1 MFKFLKYLKPYWFY
15 VLLTLIFVV
24 LEAQFELK
32 LPEYIS
38 QVMYSVMGYSED
50 PNSGSAVLAM
60 SVLVPIMLAIAV
72 GACVSAILSA
82 FFSAKA
88 GAGMARDMRKKVF
101 DKVQGFSMEEIE
113 MFSTG
118 SLITRSTNDI
128 IQVQMTVI
136 MALKFLIKCPAMAI
150 TAIIKVIS
158 ISPTIS
164 GVIGIG
170 VLVLIGTIIV
180 IFALVIPRFAVLQKC
195 TDNFNKMGREE
206 LTGVRVI
213 RAYNATDYESK
224 KYDEVNEKNYNNMKA
239 IDYTMGIVN
248 PLLTILMN
256 GLIVVIMLVAA
267 ALIKDMRFTDAA
279 KLAEFFTYTMHIV
292 MSFMFLT
299 VVFILIPR
307 GAVSARR
314 INEVL
319 DTKTKIIDKDEVKNP
334 DRLGTVEF
342 NNVSFMYPDGSD
354 YVLKDISFKANKGET
369 IAFIGSTGSG
379 KSTIVNLIPRF
390 YDVSSGTVLVDGV
403 DVKDFSQHE
412 LRDRIGFV
420 PQKCVLFRGT
430 IKEKIDF
437 AGKDSSDEVIEKSA
451 EIAQASEF
459 INMKDE
465 KYNYMIS
472 RGGQNV
478 CGGQKQRL
486 AIARAL
492 AKESEIYIF
501 DDTFS
506 ALDFKTDKRLRKA
519 LKKEMKDATC
529 LIVAQRI
536 GTIMDADKIIVLDE
550 GKIVGMGKHKELLNS
565 CGVYKE
571 IALSQLSEEEINN
584 AA

>member
-1 MFKFLKYLKPYWFY
+1 MFRFLKFLKPYWFL
-15 VLLTLIFVV
+15 VLLTLVFVV
-24 LEAQFELK
+24 IEAQFELK

-38 QVMYSVMGYSED
+38 QVMYAVMGYETD
-50 PNSGSAVLAM
+50 PSGNAVL
-60 SVLVPIMLAIAV
+60 SLSILVPLMLLISV
-72 GACVSAILSA
+72 GACVSAVLSA

-128 IQVQMTVI
+128 NQVQMTVI

-150 TAIIKVIS
+150 TAIIKVVR

-170 VLVLIGTIIV
+170 VLVLIGSIII
-180 IFALVIPRFAVLQKC
+180 IFAIVIPRFKVLQKC

-206 LTGVRVI
+206 LTGIRVI
-213 RAYNATDYESK
+213 RAYNAEDYETK
-224 KYDEVNEKNYNNMKA
+224 QYEDVNDKNYNNMKA
-239 IDYTMGIVN
+239 IDYTMGLVN

-267 ALIKDMRFTDAA
+267 VLIKDMKFTDAA
-279 KLAEFFTYTMHIV
+279 KLSEFFGYTMHIV

-307 GAVSARR
+307 GAVSAKR
-314 INEVL
+314 ISEVL
-319 DTKTKIIDKDEVKNP
+319 DTETKIKDKEETITP
-334 DRLGTVEF
+334 DRLGTIEF
-342 NNVSFMYPDGSD
+342 KDVSFMYPDGSD
-354 YVLKDISFKANKGET
+354 YVLTNISFTANKGET
-369 IAFIGSTGSG
+369 VAFIGSTGCG
-379 KSTIVNLIPRF
+379 KSTVVNLIPRF
-390 YDVSSGTVLVDGV
+390 YDVSSGSVLVDGV

-420 PQKCVLFRGT
+420 PQKGVLFSGSV
-430 IKEKIDF
+430 KENIDF
-437 AGKDSSDEVIEKSA
+437 AGKNVSDEVIEKSA
-451 EIAQASEF
+451 RIAQASDF
-459 INMKDE
+459 IEAKDD
-465 KYNYMIS
+465 KYDYKIS
-472 RGGQNV
+472 QGGQNV
-478 CGGQKQRL
+478 SGGQKQRL

-506 ALDFKTDKRLRKA
+506 ALDFKTDKKLRKA

-536 GTIMDADKIIVLDE
+536 GTIMDADRIIVLDE
-550 GKIVGMGKHKELLNS
+550 GKIVGMGKHRELLNN
-565 CGVYKE
+565 CKVYKE

>member
-1 MFKFLKYLKPYWFY
+1 MFKFFKYLKPYWLL
-15 VLLTLIFVV
+15 VLLTIIFVV
-24 LEAQFELK
+24 VEAQFELK

-38 QVMYSVMGYSED
+38 QVMYSVMGYEED
-50 PNSGSAVLAM
+50 ASGNKIMELK
-60 SVLVPIMLAIAV
+60 LLIPIMLLISL
-72 GACVSAILSA
+72 GACISAILSA

-101 DKVQGFSMEEIE
+101 SKVQDFSMEEIE

-128 IQVQMTVI
+128 NQVQMTVI

-150 TAIIKVIS
+150 TAIVKVVR

-170 VLVLIGTIIV
+170 VLILIGTIII
-180 IFALVIPRFAVLQKC
+180 IFAIVIPRFAVMQKC

-206 LTGVRVI
+206 LTGIRVI
-213 RAYNATDYESK
+213 RAYDAFDYETQ
-224 KYDEVNEKNYNNMKA
+224 KYEEVNDKNYNNMKA
-239 IDYTMGIVN
+239 IDYTMGLVN

-267 ALIKDMRFTDAA
+267 LLIKDMKFTDAA
-279 KLAEFFTYTMHIV
+279 KLSEFFAYTMHIV

-319 DTKTKIIDKDEVKNP
+319 DTKTKIVDKDEVINP

-342 NNVSFMYPDGSD
+342 DNVSFMYPDGSD
-354 YVLKDISFKANKGET
+354 YVLTDISFTANKGET
-369 IAFIGSTGSG
+369 VAFIGSTGSG

-390 YDVSSGTVLVDGV
+390 YDVNKGRVLVDGV

-412 LRDRIGFV
+412 LRDRIGFI
-420 PQKCVLFRGT
+420 PQKGVLFSGS
-430 IKEKIDF
+430 IKENIDF
-437 AGKDSSDEVIEKSA
+437 AGKDVSEEKIKRSA
-451 EIAQASEF
+451 KIAQASDF
-459 INMKDE
+459 IEAKDE
-465 KYNYMIS
+465 QYDYKIS
-472 RGGQNV
+472 QGGQNV
-478 CGGQKQRL
+478 SGGQKQRL

-492 AKESEIYIF
+492 SKESEIYVF

-506 ALDFKTDKRLRKA
+506 ALDFKTDKKLRKA
-519 LKKEMKDATC
+519 LKQEMKDATC

-536 GTIMDADKIIVLDE
+536 GTIMDADKIIVIDE
-550 GKIVGMGKHKELLNS
+550 GKIVGMGKHKELLNN
-565 CGVYKE
+565 CEVYKE
-571 IALSQLSEEEINN
+571 IALSQLSKEEIEN
-584 AA
+584 A

>member
-15 VLLTLIFVV
+15 VLLTIIFVV
-24 LEAQFELK
+24 VEAQFELK

-38 QVMYSVMGYSED
+38 QVMYSVMGYETD
-50 PNSGSAVLAM
+50 PAGNAVLSM
-60 SVLVPIMLAIAV
+60 NILVPIMIAISL
-72 GACVSAILSA
+72 GACVSAVLSA

-101 DKVQGFSMEEIE
+101 DKVQDFSMEEIE
-113 MFSTG
+113 KFSTG

-128 IQVQMTVI
+128 NQVQMTVI

-150 TAIIKVIS
+150 TAIVKVVR

-170 VLVLIGTIIV
+170 VLVLIATIII
-180 IFALVIPRFAVLQKC
+180 IFAIVIPRFAVLQKC

-206 LTGVRVI
+206 LTGIRVI
-213 RAYNATDYESK
+213 RAYNAEEYEK
-224 KYDEVNEKNYNNMKA
+224 EKYNKVNDKNYNNMKA
-239 IDYTMGIVN
+239 IDYTMGLVN

-267 ALIKDMRFTDAA
+267 LLIKDMKFTDAA
-279 KLAEFFTYTMHIV
+279 KLSEFFAYTMHIV

-319 DTKTKIIDKDEVKNP
+319 DTKTKIVDKDEVINP

-342 NNVSFMYPDGSD
+342 DNVSFMYPDGSD
-354 YVLKDISFKANKGET
+354 YVLTDISFTANKGET
-369 IAFIGSTGSG
+369 VAFIGSTGSG

-390 YDVSSGTVLVDGV
+390 YDVNKGRVLVDGV

-412 LRDRIGFV
+412 LRDRIGFI
-420 PQKCVLFRGT
+420 PQKGVLFSGS
-430 IKEKIDF
+430 IKENIDF
-437 AGKDSSDEVIEKSA
+437 AGKDVSEEKIKRSA
-451 EIAQASEF
+451 KIAQASDF
-459 INMKDE
+459 IEAKDE
-465 KYNYMIS
+465 QYDYKIS
-472 RGGQNV
+472 QGGQNV
-478 CGGQKQRL
+478 SGGQKQRL

-492 AKESEIYIF
+492 SKESEIYVF

-506 ALDFKTDKRLRKA
+506 ALDFKTDKKLRKA
-519 LKKEMKDATC
+519 LKQEMKDATC

-536 GTIMDADKIIVLDE
+536 GTIMDADKIIVIDE
-550 GKIVGMGKHKELLNS
+550 GKIVGMGKHKELLNN
-565 CGVYKE
+565 CEVYKE
-571 IALSQLSEEEINN
+571 IALSQLSKEEIEN
-584 AA
+584 A

>member
-1 MFKFLKYLKPYWFY
+1 MFKFLKFLKPYWFL

-24 LEAQFELK
+24 IEAQLELK

-38 QVMYSVMGYSED
+38 QVMYSAAGYEVDAAGNKILSL
-50 PNSGSAVLAM
+50 NI
-60 SVLVPIMLAIAV
+60 LVPIMILISI
-72 GACVSAILSA
+72 GACASAILSA

-88 GAGMARDMRKKVF
+88 GAGMARDMRRKVF

-113 MFSTG
+113 KFSTG

-128 IQVQMTVI
+128 NQVQMTVI

-150 TAIIKVIS
+150 TAIVKVVR

-170 VLVLIGTIIV
+170 VLVLIGSIAI
-180 IFALVIPRFAVLQKC
+180 IFAIVIPRFKILQKC
-195 TDNFNKMGREE
+195 TDDFNKMGREE

-213 RAYNATDYESK
+213 RAYNAEDYESV
-224 KYDEVNEKNYNNMKA
+224 KYEEVNNKNYNNMKA
-239 IDYTMGIVN
+239 IDYTMGMVN

-267 ALIKDMRFTDAA
+267 ALIKDMKFTDAVR
-279 KLAEFFTYTMHIV
+279 LSEFFAYTMHIV

-307 GAVSARR
+307 GAVSAKR

-319 DTKTKIIDKDEVKNP
+319 DTETKIKDKDETITP
-334 DRLGTVEF
+334 DRIGTIEF
-342 NNVSFMYPDGSD
+342 KDVSFMYPDGSD
-354 YVLKDISFKANKGET
+354 YVLTNISFKAEKGET
-369 IAFIGSTGSG
+369 VAFIGSTGCG
-379 KSTIVNLIPRF
+379 KSTVVNLIPRF
-390 YDVSSGTVLVDGV
+390 YDATSGSVLVDGV
-403 DVKDFSQHE
+403 DVKDFSQYE

-420 PQKCVLFRGT
+420 PQKGVLFSGS
-430 IKEKIDF
+430 IKDNIDF
-437 AGKDSSDEVIEKSA
+437 AGKNVSDEVIEKSA
-451 EIAQASEF
+451 KIAQASDF
-459 INMKDE
+459 IDAKED
-465 KYNYMIS
+465 KYDYRIS
-472 RGGQNV
+472 QGGQNV
-478 CGGQKQRL
+478 SGGQKQRL

-492 AKESEIYIF
+492 SKESEIYIF

-506 ALDFKTDKRLRKA
+506 ALDFKTDKKLRKA
-519 LKKEMKDATC
+519 LKTEMKGSTC

-550 GKIVGMGKHKELLNS
+550 GKIVGIGKHKELLNS
-565 CGVYKE
+565 CKVYKE

>member
-15 VLLTLIFVV
+15 VLLTIIFVV
-24 LEAQFELK
+24 VEAQFELK

-38 QVMYSVMGYSED
+38 QVMYSVMGYETD
-50 PNSGSAVLAM
+50 PAGNAVLSM
-60 SVLVPIMLAIAV
+60 NILVPIMIAISL
-72 GACVSAILSA
+72 GACVSAVLSA

-101 DKVQGFSMEEIE
+101 DKVQDFSMEEIE
-113 MFSTG
+113 KFSTG

-128 IQVQMTVI
+128 NQVQMTVI

-150 TAIIKVIS
+150 TAIVKVVR

-170 VLVLIGTIIV
+170 VLVLIATIII
-180 IFALVIPRFAVLQKC
+180 IFAIVIPRFAVLQKC

-206 LTGVRVI
+206 LTGIRVI
-213 RAYNATDYESK
+213 RAYNAEEYEK
-224 KYDEVNEKNYNNMKA
+224 EKYNKVNDKNYNNMKA
-239 IDYTMGIVN
+239 IDYTMGLVN

-267 ALIKDMRFTDAA
+267 LLIKDMKFTDAA
-279 KLAEFFTYTMHIV
+279 KLSEFFAYTMHIV

-319 DTKTKIIDKDEVKNP
+319 DTKTKIVDKDEVINP

-342 NNVSFMYPDGSD
+342 DNVSFMYPDGSD
-354 YVLKDISFKANKGET
+354 YVLTDISFTANKGET
-369 IAFIGSTGSG
+369 VAFIGSTGSG

-390 YDVSSGTVLVDGV
+390 YDVNKGRVLVDGV

-412 LRDRIGFV
+412 LRDRIGFI
-420 PQKCVLFRGT
+420 PQKGVLFSGS
-430 IKEKIDF
+430 IKENIDF
-437 AGKDSSDEVIEKSA
+437 AGKDVSEEKIKKSA
-451 EIAQASEF
+451 KIAQASDF
-459 INMKDE
+459 IEAKDE
-465 KYNYMIS
+465 QYDYKIS
-472 RGGQNV
+472 QGGQNV
-478 CGGQKQRL
+478 SGGQKQRL

-492 AKESEIYIF
+492 SKESEIYVF

-506 ALDFKTDKRLRKA
+506 ALDFKTDKKLRKA
-519 LKKEMKDATC
+519 LKQEMKDATC

-536 GTIMDADKIIVLDE
+536 GTIMDADKIIVIDE
-550 GKIVGMGKHKELLNS
+550 GKIVGMGKHKELLNN
-565 CGVYKE
+565 CEVYKE
-571 IALSQLSEEEINN
+571 IALSQLSKEEIEN
-584 AA
+584 A

>member
-1 MFKFLKYLKPYWFY
+1 MFKFLKFLKPYWFL
-15 VLLTLIFVV
+15 VLLTLVFVV
-24 LEAQFELK
+24 IEAQLELK

-38 QVMYSVMGYSED
+38 QVMYSAAGYEVD
-50 PNSGSAVLAM
+50 ASGNNILSLNI
-60 SVLVPIMLAIAV
+60 LVPIMILISI
-72 GACVSAILSA
+72 GACASAILSA

-113 MFSTG
+113 KFSTG

-128 IQVQMTVI
+128 NQVQMTVI

-150 TAIIKVIS
+150 TAIVKVVS

-170 VLVLIGTIIV
+170 VLVLIASIAIIFV
-180 IFALVIPRFAVLQKC
+180 IVIPRFKVLQKC

-213 RAYNATDYESK
+213 RAYNAEDYESE
-224 KYDEVNEKNYNNMKA
+224 KYEEVNNKNYNNMKA
-239 IDYTMGIVN
+239 IDYTMGLVN

-267 ALIKDMRFTDAA
+267 SLIKDMKFTDAVR
-279 KLAEFFTYTMHIV
+279 LSEFFAYTMHIV

-307 GAVSARR
+307 GAVSAKR
-314 INEVL
+314 ISEVL
-319 DTKTKIIDKDEVKNP
+319 DTETKIKDKDKVITP
-334 DRLGTVEF
+334 DRLGTIEF
-342 NNVSFMYPDGSD
+342 KDVSFMYPDGSD
-354 YVLKDISFKANKGET
+354 YVLTNINFKAEKGET
-369 IAFIGSTGSG
+369 VAFIGSTGCG
-379 KSTIVNLIPRF
+379 KSTVVNLIPRF
-390 YDVSSGTVLVDGV
+390 YDATSGSILVDGV
-403 DVKDFSQHE
+403 DVKDFSQYE

-420 PQKCVLFRGT
+420 PQKGVLFSGS
-430 IKEKIDF
+430 IKENIDF
-437 AGKDSSDEVIEKSA
+437 AGKNVSDEIIEKSA
-451 EIAQASEF
+451 KIAQASDF
-459 INMKDE
+459 INAKEE
-465 KYNYMIS
+465 KYDYRIS
-472 RGGQNV
+472 QGGQNV
-478 CGGQKQRL
+478 SGGQKQRL

-492 AKESEIYIF
+492 SKQSEIYIF

-506 ALDFKTDKRLRKA
+506 ALDFKTDKKLRKA
-519 LKKEMKDATC
+519 LKTEMKGSTC

-536 GTIMDADKIIVLDE
+536 GTIMDADKIVVLDE
-550 GKIVGMGKHKELLNS
+550 GKVVGIGKHKELLKS
-565 CGVYKE
+565 CKVYKE

>member
-1 MFKFLKYLKPYWFY
+1 MFKFLKYLKPYWFF

-24 LEAQFELK
+24 VEAQFELK

-38 QVMYSVMGYSED
+38 QVMYAVMGYETD
-50 PNSGSAVLAM
+50 PSGNTVLAL
-60 SVLVPIMLAIAV
+60 SILVPIMIAISV
-72 GACVSAILSA
+72 GACASAILSA

-128 IQVQMTVI
+128 NQVQMTVI

-150 TAIIKVIS
+150 TAIIKVVR

-170 VLVLIGTIIV
+170 VLVLIGSIII
-180 IFALVIPRFAVLQKC
+180 IFAIVIPRFKVLQKC

-206 LTGVRVI
+206 LTGIRVI
-213 RAYNATDYESK
+213 RDYETE
-224 KYDEVNEKNYNNMKA
+224 KYEEVNDKNYNNMKA
-239 IDYTMGIVN
+239 IDYTMGLVN

-267 ALIKDMRFTDAA
+267 VLIKDMKFTDAA
-279 KLAEFFTYTMHIV
+279 KLSEFFGYTMHIV

-307 GAVSARR
+307 GAVSAKR

-319 DTKTKIIDKDEVKNP
+319 ETETKIKDKDEVINP
-334 DRLGTVEF
+334 DRLGTIEF
-342 NNVSFMYPDGSD
+342 KDVSFKYPDGSD
-354 YVLKDISFKANKGET
+354 YVLTNISFTANKGET
-369 IAFIGSTGSG
+369 VAFIGSTGSG
-379 KSTIVNLIPRF
+379 KSTVVNLIPRF
-390 YDVSSGTVLVDGV
+390 YDVSSGSVLVDGV

-412 LRDRIGFV
+412 LRDRIGFI
-420 PQKCVLFRGT
+420 PQKGVLFSGS
-430 IKEKIDF
+430 IKDNIDF
-437 AGKDSSDEVIEKSA
+437 AGKNVSDEVIEKSA
-451 EIAQASEF
+451 KIAQASEF
-459 INMKDE
+459 IDAKDE
-465 KYNYMIS
+465 KYNYYIS
-472 RGGQNV
+472 QGGQNV
-478 CGGQKQRL
+478 SGGQKQRL

-506 ALDFKTDKRLRKA
+506 ALDFKTDKKLRKA
-519 LKKEMKDATC
+519 LKKEMQEATC

-550 GKIVGMGKHKELLNS
+550 GKIVGMGKHKELLKS
-565 CGVYKE
+565 CDVYKE

>member
-1 MFKFLKYLKPYWFY
+1 MFKFLKYLKPYCFF

-24 LEAQFELK
+24 IEAQFELK

-38 QVMYSVMGYSED
+38 QVMLSVMGYSED
-50 PNSGSAVLAM
+50 PTTHAEVLSM
-60 SVLVPIMLAIAV
+60 SILVPLMLAISL
-72 GACVSAILSA
+72 GACASAILSA

-113 MFSTG
+113 KFSTG

-128 IQVQMTVI
+128 NQVQMTVI

-150 TAIIKVIS
+150 TAIIKVVR

-170 VLVLIGTIIV
+170 VLVLIGSIII
-180 IFALVIPRFAVLQKC
+180 IFAIVIPRFKVLQKC

-206 LTGVRVI
+206 LTGIRVI
-213 RAYNATDYESK
+213 RAYNAEDYEK
-224 KYDEVNEKNYNNMKA
+224 AKYEEVNDKNYNNMKA

-267 ALIKDMRFTDAA
+267 ALIKDMKFTDAA
-279 KLAEFFTYTMHIV
+279 KLSEFFGYTMHIV

-307 GAVSARR
+307 GAVSAKR
-314 INEVL
+314 ISEVL
-319 DTKTKIIDKDEVKNP
+319 DTETKIKDKDETINP
-334 DRLGTVEF
+334 DRLGTIEF
-342 NNVSFMYPDGSD
+342 KDVSFMYPDGSD
-354 YVLKDISFKANKGET
+354 YVLTNISFKANKGET
-369 IAFIGSTGSG
+369 VAFIGSTGCG
-379 KSTIVNLIPRF
+379 KSTVVNLIPRF
-390 YDVSSGTVLVDGV
+390 YDVSRGSVLVDGI

-420 PQKCVLFRGT
+420 PQKGVLFSGT
-430 IKEKIDF
+430 VKDNIDF
-437 AGKDSSDEVIEKSA
+437 AGKNISDEVIEKSA
-451 EIAQASEF
+451 KIAQASDF
-459 INMKDE
+459 IEEKDG
-465 KYNYMIS
+465 KYNYLIS
-472 RGGQNV
+472 QGGQNV
-478 CGGQKQRL
+478 SGGQKQRL

-506 ALDFKTDKRLRKA
+506 ALDFKTDKKLRKA
-519 LKKEMKDATC
+519 LKKEMSDATC

-550 GKIVGMGKHKELLNS
+550 GKIVGMGKHKELLKT
-565 CGVYKE
+565 CDVYKE

>member
-1 MFKFLKYLKPYWFY
+1 MFKFLKYLKPYWFL
-15 VLLTLIFVV
+15 VLLTIIFVV

-38 QVMYSVMGYSED
+38 QVMYSVMGYETD
-50 PNSGSAVLAM
+50 PAGNKVMALSL
-60 SVLVPIMLAIAV
+60 LIPIMILISV

-113 MFSTG
+113 HFSTG

-128 IQVQMTVI
+128 NQVQMTVI

-150 TAIIKVIS
+150 TAIIKVVR

-170 VLVLIGTIIV
+170 VLVLIGSIII
-180 IFALVIPRFAVLQKC
+180 IFAIVIPRFKVLQKC

-206 LTGVRVI
+206 LTGIRVI
-213 RAYNATDYESK
+213 RAYNAEDYEK
-224 KYDEVNEKNYNNMKA
+224 NKYEEVNDKNYNNMKA

-267 ALIKDMRFTDAA
+267 ALIKDMKFTDAA
-279 KLAEFFTYTMHIV
+279 KLSEFFGYTMHIV

-307 GAVSARR
+307 GAVSAKR

-319 DTKTKIIDKDEVKNP
+319 DTKTKIVDKDETINP
-334 DRLGTVEF
+334 EKLGTIEF
-342 NNVSFMYPDGSD
+342 DDVSFMYPDGSD
-354 YVLKDISFKANKGET
+354 YVISNISFKANKGET
-369 IAFIGSTGSG
+369 VAFIGSTGSG
-379 KSTIVNLIPRF
+379 KSTLINLVPRF
-390 YDVSSGTVLVDGV
+390 YDVSSGKVLVDGV
-403 DVKDFSQHE
+403 DVRDFSQYE
-412 LRDRIGFV
+412 LRDRIGFI
-420 PQKCVLFRGT
+420 PQKGVLFSGS
-430 IKEKIDF
+430 IKENIDF
-437 AGKDSSDEVIEKSA
+437 AGKDVSEEKIKKSA
-451 EIAQASEF
+451 KIAQASDF
-459 INMKDE
+459 IEAKDD
-465 KYNYMIS
+465 KYNYRIS
-472 RGGQNV
+472 QGGQNV
-478 CGGQKQRL
+478 SGGQKQRL

-506 ALDFKTDKRLRKA
+506 ALDLKTDKKLRKA
-519 LKKEMKDATC
+519 LKSEMKGATC

-550 GKIVGMGKHKELLNS
+550 GKIVGMGKHKELLKN
-565 CGVYKE
+565 CDVYKE